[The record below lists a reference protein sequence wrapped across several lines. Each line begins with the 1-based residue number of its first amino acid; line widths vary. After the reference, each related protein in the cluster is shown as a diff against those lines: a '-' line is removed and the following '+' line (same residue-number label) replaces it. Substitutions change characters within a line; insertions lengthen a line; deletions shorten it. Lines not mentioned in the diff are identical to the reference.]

1 MSALTEAPAWQALAA
16 HRREL
21 AATHLRDLF
30 AQDPARAGGFSA
42 QAAGIHLD
50 YSAQR
55 INSRTMELLFK
66 LARTCEVEQGIAA
79 MFAGEPLNTT
89 ESRAALH
96 VALRNFSDA
105 GAVDWPLQVDD
116 RPVMPE
122 VAETLARLTA
132 FCVAIHGGKQRGYSE
147 RRFTDVVN
155 LGIGG
160 SDLGP
165 RLVCEALK
173 PQSKLA
179 KSALRVHFVANVD
192 PVTLD
197 SLLAT
202 LKPESTLFLITSKT
216 FTTAETMANARSARA
231 WLRRAAG
238 EDVALSQHF
247 AAVSTNRDAAVEFG
261 IAHENIFG
269 FWDWVGGRFSLWSS
283 VGLPIALAL
292 GVDNFHALLR
302 GAHAMDQ
309 HFRAAPLAENLPVLL
324 ALLGIWNINF
334 LGLSTQV
341 IAPYCQRL
349 ERLVDYLQQLEMES
363 NGKSVDRTGQPVDYA
378 TAPVVWGS
386 VGTNAQHAFFQSLH
400 QGTAIHPVDFVLP
413 LGDLRD
419 DNNQASDDDR
429 QRQLVANCL
438 AQVKALMR
446 GKSAA
451 EVRAELS
458 AGGLSGVDLD
468 AAVPHRVFPGN
479 RPSNLLLFPELN
491 AETLGAL
498 LALYEHKVFVQ
509 GLIWNICSFDQWG
522 VELGKQLAGRIRP
535 LLERRR
541 VGPADYR
548 DLLTDVQR
556 LS

>member
-1 MSALTEAPAWQALAA
+1 MSTLTELPAWQALAT

-21 AATHLRDLF
+21 ADTHLRDLF
-30 AQDPARAGGFSA
+30 AQDPARVSFFSA

-55 INSRTMELLFK
+55 VNARTMELLLE
-66 LARTCEVEQGIAA
+66 LACSRGVEQGITA
-79 MFAGEPLNTT
+79 MFAGESLNTT

-96 VALRNFSDA
+96 VALRNFTDA
-105 GAVDWPLQVDD
+105 GEVDWPLQVDG
-116 RPVMPE
+116 RRVMPE
-122 VAETLARLTA
+122 VSETVARLTA
-132 FCVAIHGGKQRGYSE
+132 FCTAIHTGKRRGYSE

-173 PQSKLA
+173 PLSKLA

-192 PVTLD
+192 PAALD

-202 LKPESTLFLITSKT
+202 LKPESTLFLVTSKT
-216 FTTAETMANARSARA
+216 FTTTETMANARAARA
-231 WLRRAAG
+231 WLRTAAG
-238 EDVALSQHF
+238 DDVALSQHF
-247 AAVSTNRDAAVEFG
+247 AAVSTHRDAAAEFG
-261 IAHENIFG
+261 IAPENIFG
-269 FWDWVGGRFSLWSS
+269 FHDWVGGRFSLWSS

-292 GVDNFHALLR
+292 GMDNFRAVLR

-309 HFRAAPLAENLPVLL
+309 HFRAAPLPENLPVLL

-334 LGLSTQV
+334 LGLPTQV

-349 ERLVDYLQQLEMES
+349 GRLVDYLQQLEMES
-363 NGKSVDRTGQPVDYA
+363 NGKSVDRAGQPVDYA
-378 TAPVVWGS
+378 TAPVVWGG
-386 VGTNAQHAFFQSLH
+386 VGSNAQHAFFQSLH
-400 QGTAIHPVDFVLP
+400 QGTAIHPVDFILP
-413 LGDLRD
+413 LGDLSD
-419 DNNQASDDDR
+419 ADDDR

-446 GKSAA
+446 GKSAD
-451 EVRAELS
+451 EVRAELG
-458 AGGLSGVDLD
+458 ARGLSGAELT

-498 LALYEHKVFVQ
+498 LALYEHKVLVQ

-535 LLERRR
+535 LLDQRNA
-541 VGPADYR
+541 GPADYA
-548 DLLTDVQR
+548 DLLAAVQR
-556 LS
+556 LP